1 MKIYSVLQSDE
12 LRNQFIIMATSFLK
26 THPHRTLHVYT
37 DVKLPRISRL
47 VQHSFY
53 EPLETEG
60 KFCFVS
66 PTLVFRAPIDELFE
80 RTNEFNEH
88 CYMNQE
94 PNHKPDLFIHTAGVD
109 EEIGGEDLR
118 FNLGTPEFR
127 DLGGIV
133 DTFQKMSVASV
144 INTRM
149 FKPWEEQRDN
159 AATMSFGWH
168 QYLEAI
174 ENAHSYLDKD
184 FVDSVS
190 KMAVKH
196 SFMAV
201 YDKKIGEINEI
212 LSSLAE

>member
-1 MKIYSVLQSDE
+1 MKIYSVLQSDD
-12 LRNQFIIMATSFLK
+12 LRNQFLIMATSFLK
-26 THPHRTLHVYT
+26 VHPHRTLHVYT
-37 DVKLPRISRL
+37 DVKLPTISRL
-47 VQHSFY
+47 IQHSFY
-53 EPLETEG
+53 DSLETEG
-60 KFCFVS
+60 KFCYVS
-66 PTLVFRAPIDELFE
+66 PTLVFREPIDELFE
-80 RTNEFNEH
+80 RTNEFDAH

-94 PNHKPDLFIHTAGVD
+94 PNHKCDLYVHTAGVD

-133 DTFQKMSVASV
+133 DTFQKMSRTNV

-159 AATMSFGWH
+159 AATMSFGWT

-174 ENAHSYLDKD
+174 ESANAYLDKD
-184 FVDSVS
+184 FVESVS

-196 SFMAV
+196 GFMTV
-201 YDKKIGEINEI
+201 YDKQVGEMNEI
-212 LSSLAE
+212 LDSLTK